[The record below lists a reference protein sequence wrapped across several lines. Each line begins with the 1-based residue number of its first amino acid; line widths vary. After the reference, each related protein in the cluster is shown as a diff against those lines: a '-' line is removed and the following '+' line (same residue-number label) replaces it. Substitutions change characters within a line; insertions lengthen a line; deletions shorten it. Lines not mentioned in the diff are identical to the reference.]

1 MFIALLGI
9 LSSFLKCRTKVLD
22 DLMSL
27 PREESALTS
36 EVPSS
41 HRTWRWSLSII
52 VASRQGPQT
61 EYQLVRKSPMFA
73 FLVPY
78 FLARVVM
85 SGKPWSKRES
95 TTALTHQNML
105 WEITGLLLH
114 RETKKAEGFHGNPRL
129 GFFFFSFTDC
139 AFTGSLFCGDKRNA
153 VKVVRDLSILC
164 ERG

>member
-114 RETKKAEGFHGNPRL
+114 RETKQKAFTATRDL
-129 GFFFFSFTDC
+129 DFFFFSFTDC